1 MNDAAILYQQARRT
15 WIIARKDIRV
25 YYSKGPVVI
34 FGILFP
40 IFLFLAFAV
49 GRDLSFR
56 FLMPGLLGMVLFF
69 TATSISP
76 AVAPWETQART
87 LERLMSSPLTSSTI
101 ILGDI
106 LASFVFGVMISI
118 IPVLAGVCLG
128 MKISYPLVL
137 VLGIMLAGFC
147 FSSLGLI
154 FSVAPTSMPSTI
166 MMISALVKFPV
177 VFISG
182 IFIPIEQLP
191 EWGRIISFISPLT
204 YFTDIARHCFQNQGY
219 FSLGI
224 DLLMLAGITVLFLV
238 FAVKLHERTMP
249 KRI

>member
-1 MNDAAILYQQARRT
+1 MSDAAILYQQARCA

-49 GRDLSFR
+49 GRDLSFK
-56 FLMPGLLGMVLFF
+56 FLMPGLLAMVLFF

-118 IPVLAGVCLG
+118 IPVLAGICLG

-137 VLGIMLAGFC
+137 MMGIMLAGFC

-154 FSVAPTSMPSTI
+154 FSIAPTSMPSTI

-191 EWGRIISFISPLT
+191 GWGRIISFISPLT
-204 YFTDIARHCFQNQGY
+204 YFSDIARHCFQNQGY

-224 DLLMLAGITVLFLV
+224 DFLMLAGITVLFLV

-249 KRI
+249 ERI